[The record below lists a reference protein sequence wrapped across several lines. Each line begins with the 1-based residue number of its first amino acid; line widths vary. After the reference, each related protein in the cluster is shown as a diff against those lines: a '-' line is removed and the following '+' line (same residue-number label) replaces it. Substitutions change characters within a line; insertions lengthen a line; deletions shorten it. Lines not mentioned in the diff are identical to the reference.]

1 MDDLIERLHRDLD
14 NLEPAPALLDDV
26 RARADTRARR
36 RKFGA
41 GLLGITVA
49 VFVIVGAWAA
59 ADREGIAPRSPRP
72 PRTLAETGCSSRV
85 TGRPGGRSRQGDGAA
100 PADAGA
106 ATGRRPPHRA
116 TGRRPGRVGVPNARP
131 APGADPGFDVLVR
144 DSLFFVPSSAPDR
157 VWVGIV
163 EGSQDDGRLTAV
175 REVAIDGRVTV
186 PDTRPPDGAWPVAA
200 VDGNLVFQERAS
212 WSCGTRGPAGRSNGY
227 RVQLLSHG
235 TEHSS
240 RGATAHAARCS

>member
-1 MDDLIERLHRDLD
+1 MDDLIERLHRDSRQPR
-14 NLEPAPALLDDV
+14 PAPALLDDV

-49 VFVIVGAWAA
+49 VFVIVGACAPIA
-59 ADREGIAPRSPRP
+59 RGIAPRSPPRP

-85 TGRPGGRSRQGDGAA
+85 TGRPGWSIPPGDGAA

-106 ATGRRPPHRA
+106 ATGRAPHRIV
-116 TGRRPGRVGVPNARP
+116 RRDDALVAWAYRTLVLH
-131 APGADPGFDVLVR
+131 PGADPGFDVLVR
-144 DSLFFVPSSAPDR
+144 DLFFTAPSARDR

-175 REVAIDGRVTV
+175 REVASTV
-186 PDTRPPDGAWPVAA
+186 G
-200 VDGNLVFQERAS
+200 
-212 WSCGTRGPAGRSNGY
+212 
-227 RVQLLSHG
+227 
-235 TEHSS
+235 
-240 RGATAHAARCS
+240 